1 MAFLLKRLVSAC
13 VALALVAAGC
23 TRGGAAYPVTI
34 GQCAQDCPP
43 AASASPSTASGSAG
57 TSVSE
62 ATPIATATPGFA
74 AASPTPTAAAT
85 PVGCDPAGLAQQTLA
100 SLTPAQEVGQLF
112 MVGLSSSD
120 DPSFVLATISAY
132 HVGNVVLYGSGWSSS
147 DLVAASARSVQQ
159 AATAANGGVS
169 AFVAGNQEGG
179 AAGSFQA
186 FYGPGFTAIPSA
198 LDQGALPAGALT
210 TDAQIWGS
218 ELRAAGVN
226 LDLAPVLDVVAEA
239 TARQNGPIG
248 QYNRE
253 FGYTPNTVASA
264 GTAFIAGMHAAR
276 EPVSIKHF
284 PGLGRVQGNTDFT
297 DQATIDAQLSGQNDA
312 NLDPFKAGIAAGADM
327 VMVSSAT
334 YPRIDAA
341 PAIFSHAI
349 ITDLL
354 RTQLKFIGVVISDDV
369 GAAASVAAYPP
380 EQRATLF
387 FTAGGDILLTVQP
400 SDIEPMTRAVMALWS
415 DSTTRPII
423 DAAALRVLTLKARY
437 GMLPATAA
445 CAGPSAPTA
454 PAAPAQRTSQT
465 GR

>member
-13 VALALVAAGC
+13 VAVALLAAGC

-43 AASASPSTASGSAG
+43 AATASPTTAASN
-57 TSVSE
+57 
-62 ATPIATATPGFA
+62 ATTPPIATATPGFA
-74 AASPTPTAAAT
+74 AASPTPTSIAT
-85 PVGCDPAGLAQQTLA
+85 PTGCDAAGLAQQTLN

-120 DPSFVLATISAY
+120 DPSSVLATIDDY

-147 DLVAASARSVQQ
+147 DLVAASAKTVQQ
-159 AATAANGGVS
+159 AATDANGGVS

-179 AAGSFQA
+179 EAGSFQA
-186 FYGPGFTAIPSA
+186 FYGPGFAPIPSA
-198 LDQGALPAGALT
+198 LDQGAMPAGALT

-218 ELRAAGVN
+218 QLRAASVN
-226 LDLAPVLDVVAEA
+226 LDLAPVLDVVDKA
-239 TARQNGPIG
+239 TAQQNGPIG
-248 QYNRE
+248 QYDRE
-253 FGYTPNTVASA
+253 FGYTPSTVTNA
-264 GTAFIAGMHAAR
+264 GKAFIAGMHAAG

-297 DQATIDAQLSGQNDA
+297 DQATIDAQFNGQNDA

-334 YPRIDAA
+334 YPRIDPA
-341 PAIFSHAI
+341 PAMFSHAI
-349 ITDLL
+349 VTDLL
-354 RTQLKFIGVVISDDV
+354 RSQLKFNGVVISDDV
-369 GAAASVAAYPP
+369 GAAASVATYPP

-387 FTAGGDILLTVQP
+387 FAAGGDILLTVQP
-400 SDIEPMTRAVMALWS
+400 TDIAPMTHETLQEMQNNS
-415 DSTTRPII
+415 DFSEQIH
-423 DAAALRVLTLKARY
+423 DAALRVLTLKARY

-445 CAGPSAPTA
+445 CAAPSVPTA